1 MSVPDF
7 LDTNV
12 LVYAYDT
19 SYPEKQQI
27 ARALLK
33 SGIAG
38 KLVLSTQVLA
48 EFAATLLHKISPP
61 PNADAVMKGLDAM
74 APIRLVI
81 PDVELI
87 RRAVE
92 VRASYGVHFYDGMIV
107 AAAERA
113 GANLVGRFQRRPE
126 IFRHHR
132 YRSVPLI
139 VFAAV
144 QFGFSRQFKVLP
156 PCYNR

>member
-19 SYPEKQQI
+19 SYPEKQNI

-38 KLVLSTQVLA
+38 KLVISTQVLA

-74 APIRLVI
+74 APIRLII

-92 VRASYGVHFYDGMIV
+92 VRASYGIHFYDGMIV

-113 GANLVGRFQRRPE
+113 GCGRIWSEDFNAGQK
-126 IFRHHR
+126 
-132 YRSVPLI
+132 Y
-139 VFAAV
+139 
-144 QFGFSRQFKVLP
+144 FGITVTNPFH
-156 PCYNR
+156 